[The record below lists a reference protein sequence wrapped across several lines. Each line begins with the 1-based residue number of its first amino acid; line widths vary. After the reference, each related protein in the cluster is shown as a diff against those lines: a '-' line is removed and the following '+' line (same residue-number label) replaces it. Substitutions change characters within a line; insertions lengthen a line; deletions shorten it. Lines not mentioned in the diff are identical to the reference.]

1 MAAACR
7 FKKWNVTEISV
18 APGGHTFVEIC
29 SNHLKLRDFLPMTR
43 LQHATSGTTRLGG
56 FATITAGC
64 SVVDPWAAVIC
75 GFVSASVLIG
85 LNALAARLR
94 FDDPLEPGGR
104 AATRRCGVWGVLFT
118 GLFASGDEGWLQR
131 RSVQTPI
138 IC

>member
-1 MAAACR
+1 MYTA
-7 FKKWNVTEISV
+7 TERSHVAVAFSARQCSV
-18 APGGHTFVEIC
+18 YLWRWQPH
-29 SNHLKLRDFLPMTR
+29 HPQK

-118 GLFASGDEGWLQR
+118 GMFASGDEGWLQR